1 MNQVFQRIR
10 LILDLCING
19 GYIHSLSENQAALQ
33 KDIEVLKAKQDDVQR
48 RSYMASQKAL
58 SSPEC
63 PEMRKLLLDSQRVDK
78 TSSLPSKDHEDNA

>member
-1 MNQVFQRIR
+1 MVNQVFQRIR

-58 SSPEC
+58 SSPGMAYEC
-63 PEMRKLLLDSQRVDK
+63 PDQRE
-78 TSSLPSKDHEDNA
+78 LIQ